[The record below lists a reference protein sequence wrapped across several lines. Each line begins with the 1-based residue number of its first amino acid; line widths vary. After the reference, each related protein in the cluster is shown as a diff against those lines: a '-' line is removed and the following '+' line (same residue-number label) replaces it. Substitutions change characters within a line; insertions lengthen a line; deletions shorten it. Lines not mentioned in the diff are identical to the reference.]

1 MSVLSRSRGDTLICS
16 AAYVCVINEIN
27 GQKVFCESL
36 LASSWQQNVRLQ
48 PISATKTSHCIHSMH
63 FIMHNSKRLNV
74 QLNHHDM
81 NGKYAFYI
89 NHLTFEIFY
98 GTFAYLKSS
107 ALTTL
112 ILKN

>member
-1 MSVLSRSRGDTLICS
+1 MSVLNRSGGDTLICS
-16 AAYVCVINEIN
+16 TAYVCVINEIN
-27 GQKVFCESL
+27 GQKVFGESL

-48 PISATKTSHCIHSMH
+48 PISATKTSHCIH

-81 NGKYAFYI
+81 NGKYTFYI

-107 ALTTL
+107 AVTTQ